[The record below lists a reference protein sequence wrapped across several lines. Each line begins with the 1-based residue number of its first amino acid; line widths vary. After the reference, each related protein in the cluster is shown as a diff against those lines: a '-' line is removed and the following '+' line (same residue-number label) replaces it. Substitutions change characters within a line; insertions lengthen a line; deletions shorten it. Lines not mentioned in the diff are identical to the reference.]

1 MTDLVEHLVETAL
14 SVGVA
19 ILPLLVLFVGF
30 QVFMLRLPRRQIREI
45 LAGTALAT
53 LGLYL
58 FLLGVS
64 IGFLPYGRA
73 VGEALGRLGNPAL
86 LAGVGLF
93 LGFVTT
99 WGEPAVRVLAGQV
112 EGASNGSIRA
122 QLVVLAICI
131 GVGIW
136 VAIGLLRIHFGLPLI
151 YLVVPGYLLAIA
163 MIRWC
168 DRDFVAIAIDSGGV
182 ATGPLANTFLLAA
195 AFGVAAAMDVEDP
208 ISQGLGFVALIALA
222 PILSVTALG
231 MLMRRKPRE
240 RE

>member
-1 MTDLVEHLVETAL
+1 MTDLVEHVIETAF

-45 LAGTALAT
+45 LAGTVLAT

-73 VGEALGRLGNPAL
+73 MGEALGRLGDPVV

-93 LGFVTT
+93 LGFATT
-99 WGEPAVRVLAGQV
+99 WGEPAVRILAKQV

-122 QLVVLAICI
+122 WLVVLAVCI
-131 GVGIW
+131 GVGAW
-136 VAIGLLRIHFGLPLI
+136 VAVGLLRIHFGLPLL
-151 YLVVPGYLLAIA
+151 YLVLPGYLLAIV
-163 MIRWC
+163 MIRAC
-168 DRDFVAIAIDSGGV
+168 DRDFVAIAIDAGGV
-182 ATGPLANTFLLAA
+182 ATGPIANTFLLAA
-195 AFGVAAAMDVEDP
+195 AFGVAVAMGVEDP
-208 ISQGLGFVALIALA
+208 ISQGFGFVALIALA

-240 RE
+240 KE